1 MSQQKKIAV
10 LVINCLQ
17 GGGAERFVLTLGQGF
32 YELGFEV
39 HLLRFKPLV
48 EYEINPNINYH
59 LLRFKPYKLIP
70 GELRRNRRFA
80 TALDRYVLDKI
91 GQPTIV
97 LSNLERADS
106 VLSHSH
112 LPNIVNVI
120 HNTLSLKYKFDEIK
134 DFDRIKAK
142 FIDIYSK
149 HPCSCVSQGVME
161 DFIKSFGDITP
172 ITAIH
177 NPIDREAIKKLA
189 DAFIP
194 EYQNYKH
201 QEYII
206 HVGSFKEAKRHDIL
220 LKAYA
225 QTDQSM
231 PLLLL
236 GQGKRKKDME
246 QLTIELGLQDK
257 VVFLGFCENPYPFI
271 KHAQFKILTS
281 DWEGFAIVIA
291 EALALGVPVI
301 STDCPSGPKEL
312 LPESNLM
319 PKGDIDAIA
328 IKLKQAMQNPQQFEA
343 KFDEELLPPVIAQKY
358 LDFSQNC
365 HLNHD

>member
-1 MSQQKKIAV
+1 MNQNSKIAL

-32 YELGFEV
+32 YDLGFEV
-39 HLLRFKPLV
+39 HILRFKPLV
-48 EYEINPNINYH
+48 EYELNPNIVYH
-59 LLRFKPYKLIP
+59 ILKYKPYKLIP
-70 GELRRNRRFA
+70 GLVRRDKMFA
-80 TALDRYVLDKI
+80 GALDRYILNKI
-91 GQPTIV
+91 GRPTII

-106 VLSHSH
+106 VLSHSR

-120 HNTLSLKYKFDEIK
+120 HNTLSLKYKFDQIK
-134 DFDRIKAK
+134 NIEQTKSN
-142 FIDIYSK
+142 FITIYSK
-149 HPCSCVSQGVME
+149 HPCVCVSQGVE
-161 DFIKSFGDITP
+161 NDFIESFGHITP
-172 ITAIH
+172 TTAIH
-177 NPIDREAIKKLA
+177 NPIDRQAIRKLA

-194 EYQNYKH
+194 EYDN
-201 QEYII
+201 YII

-236 GQGKRKKDME
+236 GQGKHKKDIE
-246 QLTIELGLQDK
+246 QLAIELGLEDK
-257 VVFLGFCENPYPFI
+257 VVFLGFCENPYPYI

-291 EALALGVPVI
+291 EALALGTPVI
-301 STDCPSGPKEL
+301 STDCPSGPREL
-312 LPESNLM
+312 LPETNLM

-328 IKLKQAMQNPQQFEA
+328 VKLDQAMQDPQQFYA
-343 KFDEELLPPVIAQKY
+343 KFDETLLPIVVAQKY
-358 LDFSQNC
+358 LAFNQNTMT
-365 HLNHD
+365 